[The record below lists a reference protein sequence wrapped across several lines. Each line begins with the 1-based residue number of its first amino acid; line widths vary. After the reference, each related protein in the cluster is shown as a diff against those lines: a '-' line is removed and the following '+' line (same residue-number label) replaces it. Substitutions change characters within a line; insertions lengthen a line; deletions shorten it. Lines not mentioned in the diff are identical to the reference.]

1 MLVKIHLVVMIHK
14 ICAKR
19 LAFLH
24 PCYLPSHIHQLY
36 RQRIIKPHNV
46 HHMNRNSNISYKS
59 IHTIIYT
66 SQQSSIESKD
76 TPIWPLIWHMQRD
89 GSDDWL
95 DDVLIE
101 RSSKDTTTCNDE
113 QQYKSIF
120 DTASFVVENFIS
132 GDVEEEDIGKRSLLR
147 RVDDVNE
154 SSKWSDMFAVLY
166 GTSSSSTIHEHNNNK
181 HILSSQSTSQQP
193 VRKRTSKKNRI
204 RTNLKLNVAYRGI
217 DFCGWE
223 DQRHELYKTKDTNET
238 ITSNDAVEHIPPSV
252 QGTLVDILHPILK
265 DNDTS
270 TSDKQQKMID
280 KRYSQFHQKKQQK
293 NNNKPI
299 EIKVAGRTDKGVS
312 AIGQVCR
319 VRTYKE
325 IQNIEWYVTE
335 LVNKQMEQ
343 SGLGL
348 RIMNVERVGNDFH
361 PSFGA
366 TCRSYAYHIDLDDDD
381 GVGGIESN
389 RPRISPSLVP
399 KLDRMLR
406 SLEGKELDYY
416 AMSHGKV
423 KTQTTLCTLHHARA
437 GVVEWNDNSGQMRQ
451 AICFEL
457 VGNRFL
463 RRMVRIL
470 VATTLREAYRDDGSG
485 NDDALLKILASKDR
499 KLRSRAAPPDGLIFV
514 RADF

>member
-1 MLVKIHLVVMIHK
+1 MIHK
-14 ICAKR
+14 LCAKR

-24 PCYLPSHIHQLY
+24 PCNLPSHNHQHELY
-36 RQRIIKPHNV
+36 RQRIITPHNV
-46 HHMNRNSNISYKS
+46 HISRNINVSYKS
-59 IHTIIYT
+59 IHTVIST
-66 SQQSSIESKD
+66 SQQSSIESSKD
-76 TPIWPLIWHMQRD
+76 TPTWHMQRD
-89 GSDDWL
+89 AADDWL

-101 RSSKDTTTCNDE
+101 RSSKEDKCNGE
-113 QQYKSIF
+113 QQYSSIF

-132 GDVEEEDIGKRSLLR
+132 GGVDTNSRPLLR
-147 RVDDVNE
+147 RVPSDVVDVDE
-154 SSKWSDMFAVLY
+154 SSTSNQWSDMFAVLY
-166 GTSSSSTIHEHNNNK
+166 GTSSTYTIHELNNNGS
-181 HILSSQSTSQQP
+181 ILLSSSTPLQP
-193 VRKRTSKKNRI
+193 VRKRTSKKNR
-204 RTNLKLNVAYRGI
+204 RTNLKLTVAYRGL
-217 DFCGWE
+217 DFVGWE
-223 DQRHELYKTKDTNET
+223 DQRHELYKRKDMNET
-238 ITSNDAVEHIPPSV
+238 IVSNNALGHLLPSV
-252 QGTLVDILHPILK
+252 QGTLVDILHPVLR
-265 DNDTS
+265 DNDD
-270 TSDKQQKMID
+270 DKQQKMID

-325 IQNIEWYVTE
+325 IHDIERYVSE

-348 RIMNVERVGNDFH
+348 RIMNAERVGNDFH

-366 TCRSYAYHIDLDDDD
+366 TSRSYAYLIDLDDDD
-381 GVGGIESN
+381 GVGIESN
-389 RPRISPSLVP
+389 RPRISPILVP
-399 KLDRMLR
+399 KLNRMLQ

-423 KTQTTLCTLHHARA
+423 KTQTTLCTLYHARA
-437 GVVEWNDNSGQMRQ
+437 GIVEWNDINNGQIRR
-451 AICFEL
+451 AICFEMI
-457 VGNRFL
+457 GNRFL

-470 VATTLREAYRDDGSG
+470 VATTLRESYREDGSG
-485 NDDALLKILASKDR
+485 GNDEALLKILASKDR

>member
-1 MLVKIHLVVMIHK
+1 
-14 ICAKR
+14 
-19 LAFLH
+19 
-24 PCYLPSHIHQLY
+24 
-36 RQRIIKPHNV
+36 
-46 HHMNRNSNISYKS
+46 
-59 IHTIIYT
+59 
-66 SQQSSIESKD
+66 
-76 TPIWPLIWHMQRD
+76 MQRD
-89 GSDDWL
+89 GADDWL

-101 RSSKDTTTCNDE
+101 RFSKEACNDE
-113 QQYKSIF
+113 QQQQYSSIF

-132 GDVEEEDIGKRSLLR
+132 GDVEDTSSRPLLR
-147 RVDDVNE
+147 RVKDTEKVDVDE
-154 SSKWSDMFAVLY
+154 TSKCSDMFAVLY
-166 GTSSSSTIHEHNNNK
+166 GTSSSSTIHELNNNES
-181 HILSSQSTSQQP
+181 ISSSSTPQQP

-204 RTNLKLNVAYRGI
+204 RTNLKLTVAYRGL
-217 DFCGWE
+217 DFCGYE
-223 DQRHELYKTKDTNET
+223 DQRHELYKRKDMNET
-238 ITSNDAVEHIPPSV
+238 NTSNIDAGHLPPSV
-252 QGTLVDILHPILK
+252 QGTLVDILHPVLR
-265 DNDTS
+265 DNAD
-270 TSDKQQKMID
+270 DEQQKNTD
-280 KRYSQFHQKKQQK
+280 SRYRQFHQKKQQK

-325 IQNIEWYVTE
+325 MHDTERYVTE

-348 RIMNVERVGNDFH
+348 RIMNVERVENDFH

-366 TCRSYAYHIDLDDDD
+366 TSRSYAYLMDLDDDN
-381 GVGGIESN
+381 GVGIESN
-389 RPRISPSLVP
+389 IRPRISPSLVP
-399 KLDRMLR
+399 KLDRMLQ

-423 KTQTTLCTLHHARA
+423 KTQTTLCTLYHARA
-437 GVVEWNDNSGQMRQ
+437 GIVEWEDNTGQTRQ

-457 VGNRFL
+457 IGNRFL

-470 VATTLREAYRDDGSG
+470 VATTLREAYREDGSSG
-485 NDDALLKILASKDR
+485 NDEALLKILASKDR

>member
-1 MLVKIHLVVMIHK
+1 MIHK

-24 PCYLPSHIHQLY
+24 PCYLPSHHHHQLY
-36 RQRIIKPHNV
+36 RQRKITPYNV
-46 HHMNRNSNISYKS
+46 HHININSNVSYKS
-59 IHTIIYT
+59 IHSTISST
-66 SQQSSIESKD
+66 SHDSSIESKD
-76 TPIWPLIWHMQRD
+76 TPIWHMQRD
-89 GSDDWL
+89 MSDDWL

-101 RSSKDTTTCNDE
+101 RDTCNDND
-113 QQYKSIF
+113 QQYSSIF

-132 GDVEEEDIGKRSLLR
+132 GDAEDICSRPLLR
-147 RVDDVNE
+147 RVPSDDVYIDE
-154 SSKWSDMFAVLY
+154 SSNQWSDMFAVLY
-166 GTSSSSTIHEHNNNK
+166 GTSSTIHELNK
-181 HILSSQSTSQQP
+181 NESILLSSSTPQQP

-204 RTNLKLNVAYRGI
+204 RSNLKLTVAYRGI

-223 DQRHELYKTKDTNET
+223 DQRHELYKRKDMNE
-238 ITSNDAVEHIPPSV
+238 INTSNNDAGHLLPSV
-252 QGTLVDILHPILK
+252 QGTLVDLLHPVLR
-265 DNDTS
+265 DND
-270 TSDKQQKMID
+270 DDRQEKKID
-280 KRYSQFHQKKQQK
+280 TRYRQFHQKKQQQK
-293 NNNKPI
+293 NKNKPI

-325 IQNIEWYVTE
+325 IHDIERYVTE

-348 RIMNVERVGNDFH
+348 RIMNVERVGNGFH

-366 TCRSYAYHIDLDDDD
+366 SCRSYAYLIDLDYDD
-381 GVGGIESN
+381 GVGVESN
-389 RPRISPSLVP
+389 RPNISPSLVP
-399 KLDRMLR
+399 KLNRLLQ

-423 KTQTTLCTLHHARA
+423 KTQTTICTLYHARA
-437 GVVEWNDNSGQMRQ
+437 RVVEWEDNNGRTRR

-457 VGNRFL
+457 IGNRFL

-470 VATTLREAYRDDGSG
+470 VATTLRDAYRDDSSG
-485 NDDALLKILASKDR
+485 HNDVLLEILASRDR
-499 KLRSRAAPPDGLIFV
+499 KQRSRAAPPDGLIFV

>member
-1 MLVKIHLVVMIHK
+1 MIHK

-24 PCYLPSHIHQLY
+24 PCYLPSHHHHQLY

-46 HHMNRNSNISYKS
+46 HHRNRNSNVSYKS

-66 SQQSSIESKD
+66 SEQSSIESKD
-76 TPIWPLIWHMQRD
+76 TVVEWHMQRD
-89 GSDDWL
+89 SSDDWL

-101 RSSKDTTTCNDE
+101 QSSKDTTTCNDE

-120 DTASFVVENFIS
+120 DTASFVVEKFIS
-132 GDVEEEDIGKRSLLR
+132 GDVEVEDTGKRPLLR
-147 RVDDVNE
+147 REKDNTDIDVDA
-154 SSKWSDMFAVLY
+154 SSEWSDMFAALY
-166 GTSSSSTIHEHNNNK
+166 GTSSSTIQENINNER
-181 HILSSQSTSQQP
+181 IPSSPLS

-204 RTNLKLNVAYRGI
+204 RTNLKISLAYRGI
-217 DFCGWE
+217 DFCGYE
-223 DQRHELYKTKDTNET
+223 DQRHELYKTKDISTN
-238 ITSNDAVEHIPPSV
+238 TSNNDAGHLLPSV
-252 QGTLVDILHPILK
+252 QGTLVDILHPVLR
-265 DNDTS
+265 DND
-270 TSDKQQKMID
+270 DNNNRQEKKID
-280 KRYSQFHQKKQQK
+280 TRYSQFHQKKKQQK
-293 NNNKPI
+293 NNNKTI

-312 AIGQVCR
+312 AISQICR

-325 IQNIEWYVTE
+325 IHDIERYVTE
-335 LVNKQMEQ
+335 LINKQMKQ

-366 TCRSYAYHIDLDDDD
+366 TSRSYAYLIDLEDDD
-381 GVGGIESN
+381 GVGIDSN
-389 RPRISPSLVP
+389 IRPRISPSLVP
-399 KLDRMLR
+399 KLDRMLQ

-423 KTQTTLCTLHHARA
+423 KTQTTLCTLYHARA
-437 GVVEWNDNSGQMRQ
+437 RVVEWDDDNGQIRQ

-457 VGNRFL
+457 IGNRFL

-470 VATTLREAYRDDGSG
+470 VATALREAYRDNGSG